1 MELAEHKI
9 WVNAIA
15 LGGIATPG
23 AAAGS
28 KGASGE
34 QMAELTKVFLAKIPM
49 HRMGEPDEIGM
60 VALFLASNMSS
71 YMTGEQIVV
80 DGGVLLS

>member
-1 MELAEHKI
+1 LELSQHKI

-15 LGGIATPG
+15 PGGINTPG
-23 AAAGS
+23 AAKMSQPQEGTDM
-28 KGASGE
+28 K
-34 QMAELTKVFLAKIPM
+34 KVMDEFLAKIPM
-49 HRMGEPDEIGM
+49 HRMGIPDDIGK
-60 VALFLASNMSS
+60 VALFLASDMSS